1 MQTVMTVYGTR
12 PEAIKLAPV
21 IRALEQ
27 SAHVRPLVVVT
38 GQHRQML
45 DQVNDL
51 FGIVPKH
58 DLDMMAERQSLADIT
73 TRALTALDPLL
84 LSERPDAVLVQGDT
98 TTCFAAALSAFYR
111 RVPVVHLE
119 AGLRTHDLGDPFPE
133 ELNRTLTA
141 QLATLHLAPTARARA
156 NLEREGV
163 PSERIV
169 TTGNTVIDALQQV
182 VARSEGPAV
191 EDAAPGRRL
200 VLVTM
205 HRRESWGEP
214 MRRVARAVASL
225 ARSFGDVTFLWPV
238 HLNPVVRESL
248 LPELR
253 DVDNVEV
260 TEPLDYQQLAGV
272 LARSELVLTDSG
284 GLQEEAPS
292 LGKPVLVVRETTE
305 RPEAVDAG
313 TVRLIGTGEAVVVE
327 EVTRLL
333 TDPAAHRA
341 MARAVNP
348 YGDGRAAPR
357 CVQAIEHLFGVADRP
372 EDFTTG

>member
-141 QLATLHLAPTARARA
+141 QLTTLHLAPTARARA

-225 ARSFGDVTFLWPV
+225 ARRFGDVTFLWPV
-238 HLNPVVRESL
+238 HLNPVVREAL

-348 YGDGRAAPR
+348 YGDGHAAPR

-372 EDFTTG
+372 VDFTTG